1 MFCGFSVCLVVLQH
15 SRRRPV
21 GMRTSSVLTLTIMF
35 SPPWTVPP
43 WAGDN
48 VSVTLYS
55 PRRRC
60 TPCKCA
66 ALPGMCV
73 LRGVMDGRWRGRGDT
88 PDPAPASLPRQRQRL
103 LSNCI
108 NSTVTIYISAQPE
121 LRSHRQKPVLLL
133 VKLSMWMLRSI
144 NWWSLVW
151 SYLTKPQIGLNKPGY
166 LEMNFSTFIVFLLI
180 Y

>member
-1 MFCGFSVCLVVLQH
+1 MLKNKYTFTLIPLLIQQVNILKVKCYSWRYTCSVGEPPWWYCSITADTRLVWEPPQ
-15 SRRRPV
+15 
-21 GMRTSSVLTLTIMF
+21 SSL
-35 SPPWTVPP
+35 SQQCSPWTVPP

-108 NSTVTIYISAQPE
+108 NSIVTIYISAQPE
-121 LRSHRQKPVLLL
+121 LRSHRQEPVLL
-133 VKLSMWMLRSI
+133 V
-144 NWWSLVW
+144 
-151 SYLTKPQIGLNKPGY
+151 
-166 LEMNFSTFIVFLLI
+166 
-180 Y
+180 